1 MARKD
6 RAIEEQDPELQ
17 KENGAAHAELPEGGG
32 NWDDEGESVSR
43 EDKDGNVSSVS
54 GTTEPPQQ
62 EDAVK
67 KLQSE
72 RDALFD
78 RVARQQAEFEN
89 YRKRVSREQA
99 DFRDYAV
106 ADAAKSFIQIVDS
119 LDLALKAPSKGD
131 DSDLRKG
138 VELIRKQ
145 MEDALTK
152 MGARSIP
159 AAGEPFDPHLHEAI
173 EMVETS
179 DVKDNHVLEELQR
192 GYKLKDRLLRPSM
205 VKVASNPKH

>member
-1 MARKD
+1 MARKERVTED
-6 RAIEEQDPELQ
+6 RDQELHQ
-17 KENGAAHAELPEGGG
+17 ENGSAHKELPEGTADG
-32 NWDDEGESVSR
+32 DSVSQR
-43 EDKDGNVSSVS
+43 EPGDGNTASGVS
-54 GTTEPPQQ
+54 EPPISDL
-62 EDAVK
+62 EDMLK

-72 RDALFD
+72 RDTLFD
-78 RVARQQAEFEN
+78 RVARQQAEFDN
-89 YRKRVSREQA
+89 YRKRIAREQT

-106 ADAAKSFIQIVDS
+106 ADAAKSFLQIVDS
-119 LDLALKAPSKGD
+119 LDLALKAPSKDD

-152 MGARSIP
+152 MGARLIP
-159 AAGEPFDPHLHEAI
+159 AAGEAFDPHHHEAI

-179 DVKDNHVLEELQR
+179 DVKDNHIIEELQR

-205 VKVASNPKH
+205 VRVARNPKK

>member
-1 MARKD
+1 MARKERVTED
-6 RAIEEQDPELQ
+6 REQELHQ
-17 KENGAAHAELPEGGG
+17 ENGSAHEELPVGAADGG
-32 NWDDEGESVSR
+32 NLTAESNGEPVAAPEQQDEL
-43 EDKDGNVSSVS
+43 
-54 GTTEPPQQ
+54 
-62 EDAVK
+62 K
-67 KLQSE
+67 KLQAE

-78 RVARQQAEFEN
+78 RVARQQAEFDN
-89 YRKRVSREQA
+89 YRKRVAREQT

-106 ADAAKSFIQIVDS
+106 ADAAKSFLQIVDS

-152 MGARSIP
+152 MGARPIP

-179 DVKDNHVLEELQR
+179 DVKDNHIIEELQR
-192 GYKLKDRLLRPSM
+192 GYKLKDRLLRPAM
-205 VKVASNPKH
+205 VRVARNPKK

>member
-1 MARKD
+1 MARKERVAED
-6 RAIEEQDPELQ
+6 QDQDQEMHG
-17 KENGAAHAELPEGGG
+17 ENGAARAELPEGTANSDSDNLTAESNGG
-32 NWDDEGESVSR
+32 PVAVPEQQDEL
-43 EDKDGNVSSVS
+43 
-54 GTTEPPQQ
+54 
-62 EDAVK
+62 K

-72 RDALFD
+72 RDTLFD
-78 RVARQQAEFEN
+78 RVARQQAEFDN
-89 YRKRVSREQA
+89 YRKRIAREQT

-106 ADAAKSFIQIVDS
+106 ADAAKSFIQIVDN

-152 MGARSIP
+152 MGARPIS
-159 AAGEPFDPHLHEAI
+159 AAGEPFDPHHHEAI

-179 DVKDNHVLEELQR
+179 DVKDNHIIEELQR

-205 VKVASNPKH
+205 VRVARNPKK